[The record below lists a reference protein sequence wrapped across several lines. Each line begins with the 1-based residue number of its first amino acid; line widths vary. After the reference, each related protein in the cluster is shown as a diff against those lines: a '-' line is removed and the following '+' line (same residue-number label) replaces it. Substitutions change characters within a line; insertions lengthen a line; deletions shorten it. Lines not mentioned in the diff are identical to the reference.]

1 MAATETIQIRVD
13 HKTKVK
19 VTHILEN
26 LRVNMSD
33 AIKIYLQ
40 QIILNNGIPFEVRI
54 PNRKTLKAMADVD
67 AGRNLIEVA
76 DEDELMKELNR

>member
-13 HKTKVK
+13 HKTKEK

-26 LRVNMSD
+26 LRLNMSD
-33 AIKIYLQ
+33 AIKMYLQ

-54 PNRKTLKAMADVD
+54 PNRKTLKTMAKVN
-67 AGRNLIEVA
+67 AGIGLHEVA
-76 DEDELMKELNR
+76 DADELLKELNS

>member
-13 HKTKVK
+13 HETKAQ
-19 VTHILEN
+19 VTHILES

-76 DEDELMKELNR
+76 DADELIKELNR